1 MNVFSEC
8 VLAID
13 KIRGEHGTSMGEA
26 RVGKDC
32 FLGNDS
38 IFGRKKETIIV
49 GSHVTGGWF
58 TRNKKKKELQWVFIS
73 HLCGEGLDFFSS
85 SVICFLL
92 PLAQWPTLQSLC
104 QFPNVVK
111 ISGSNEGG

>member
-58 TRNKKKKELQWVFIS
+58 TRNKQARNLRRCALKAGKTSTRKTKNLA
-73 HLCGEGLDFFSS
+73 HLTYLHAE
-85 SVICFLL
+85 
-92 PLAQWPTLQSLC
+92 
-104 QFPNVVK
+104 
-111 ISGSNEGG
+111 SGMRSKSKLGHL

>member
-58 TRNKKKKELQWVFIS
+58 TRNIKRKRN
-73 HLCGEGLDFFSS
+73 C
-85 SVICFLL
+85 
-92 PLAQWPTLQSLC
+92 
-104 QFPNVVK
+104 
-111 ISGSNEGG
+111 SGY